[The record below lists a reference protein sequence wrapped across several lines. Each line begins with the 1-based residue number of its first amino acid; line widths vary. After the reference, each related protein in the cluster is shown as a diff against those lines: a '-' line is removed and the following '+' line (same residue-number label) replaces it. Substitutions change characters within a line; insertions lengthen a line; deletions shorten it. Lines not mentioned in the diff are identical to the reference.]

1 MATFDD
7 KSIFSRREVK
17 EEPKPEADETDEIE
31 DEEILEEEVQD
42 ESEPQEDSLD
52 DDTAL
57 DDAKVIGEELIESET
72 VRKQREKREKKEKRL
87 AEKQYALM
95 VKNHRKSL
103 KKNPENIKRY
113 DTDIDKGLPD
123 EIVEKR
129 VLDNLVNATKKGST
143 KSRKKIVI
151 SNIVTFFN
159 VLTLSIAIWLMTV
172 QAWTDLVF
180 LVIVTANTVIGI
192 YQELKAKKTID
203 KLSLLSAPSAVVIRN
218 GTKQEISVSDVVL
231 DDLLVLES
239 GNQICADSIVVS
251 GTVEV
256 NESLLTGESNAVIK
270 KAGDLLFSGSFVVSG
285 NCRARVDKVGK
296 DNYIEKLSAQAKLYR
311 KPNSDLLKSLKWI
324 IRGMTPMII
333 VTGITIFLLQYF
345 NPNIAY
351 VTAVRKTAGAI
362 IGMIPSGL
370 WLLTS
375 IALFVGVIKLSQK
388 NVLVQELYCIEM
400 LARINVLCLDK
411 TGTITDGTMSVK
423 NVIDYNSFFGLTTN
437 NIVSAMLNALN
448 ENNLTAVA
456 LQKEFGLNKRI
467 KFTETIPF
475 SSQRKFNA
483 VTFDKMGTFALGA
496 PEYVLKD
503 QFIQVKKEV
512 QKNAGL
518 GYRVLCLAH
527 FNGSIQDKKLP
538 NTAAEVV
545 SLILIEDNIRPDAI
559 KTINYFKESGVSV
572 RVISGDDPLTV
583 SKISE
588 RAGIE
593 NANEYIS
600 LEGLSDAEVER
611 AALKYTVFGR
621 VSPSQKKLLVTTLK
635 NDGKKVAMTG
645 DGVNDI
651 LALREADC
659 SIAIASGSE
668 AARNVSHLVLLDSNF
683 DSMPKVVSEGRRVIN
698 NVTNVASLFLTKTI
712 FSLLLA
718 IQAMINGGAY
728 PISTNQLIMIDLF
741 AIGIPSFFL
750 ALEANNKEVDGNF
763 LANILKGALPG
774 ALTIMIISLLIFGL
788 SGNLDLDTISIQTII
803 GIAATHTCLMVLF
816 KVCKPFNTLRRTLCT
831 CCYGAFLI
839 IAFLLPQFL
848 EFRPLVGFSQY
859 YNSNIKE
866 DVYTSFPG
874 ISRSDLNTY
883 VFKGKYLDGFIKNAN
898 EPNISIAC
906 VQKRDKFYYTLNGII
921 AYKED
926 AETKEVLYSEE
937 VVIPE
942 ISFMSNGNIVLG
954 GNRIFYKKEVESGGT
969 ETIDIKF
976 EEGMESKFTIDED
989 GYLLYKE
996 DINSKTAY
1004 NVMRTLTETDSYY
1017 NFSNK
1022 YGATRKQDVNV
1033 CIMPTIEI
1041 MNDQLTVISRN
1052 SNRNSSDLDA
1062 NKTYKTSLTS
1072 RDKIELKIDISTMEL
1087 KVNGK
1092 PLAPTLSDGTPSTNT
1107 FKVEMPTISFD
1118 KEGYININGIDTTI
1132 PVSNFD
1138 VQNIFTE
1145 YQDVSIYVV
1154 PYDASYYIVDNF
1166 TSSTPTNGFNTNVR
1180 LSNPSICPD
1189 ITTAEAGNCV
1199 IDGYYTTFKYNTSGF
1214 KTAPTLKVDGD
1225 YNLVI
1230 GGVVTDYRV
1239 SQDSISTTTGGI
1251 VKELTI
1257 HAKIFLLM
1265 LCLLSIPLMR
1275 LLQAIVPWIKRQVAL
1290 VQKILSKF

>member
-7 KSIFSRREVK
+7 KSIFTRRETK
-17 EEPKPEADETDEIE
+17 EKSIPETQDTTE
-31 DEEILEEEVQD
+31 LEEEVLDQEEIQD
-42 ESEPQEDSLD
+42 EKEEDVVLDEDEESLVE
-52 DDTAL
+52 
-57 DDAKVIGEELIESET
+57 AKVIGEELIESET
-72 VRKQREKREKKEKRL
+72 VRKAREKREKKEKKI
-87 AEKQYALM
+87 AERQYAKM
-95 VKNHRKSL
+95 VKQHRKSL

-113 DTDIDKGLPD
+113 DTDIEKGLPD
-123 EIVEKR
+123 DVVEKR

-143 KSRKKIVI
+143 KSRKKIVF
-151 SNIVTFFN
+151 SNIFTFFN
-159 VLTLSIAIWLMTV
+159 ILTLSIAIWLMTV

-218 GTKQEISVSDVVL
+218 GSKQEISVVDVVL
-231 DDLLVLES
+231 DDLIELES

-256 NESLLTGESNAVIK
+256 NESLLTGESNAIIK
-270 KAGDLLFSGSFVVSG
+270 KPGDLLFSGSFVVSG

-333 VTGITIFLLQYF
+333 VTGITLFLLQYF
-345 NPNIAY
+345 NPSITY

-411 TGTITDGTMSVK
+411 TGTITDGTMNVK

-467 KFTETIPF
+467 KFIETIPF

-503 QFIQVKKEV
+503 QYTQVQKEV
-512 QKNAGL
+512 QKNAAL

-621 VSPSQKKLLVTTLK
+621 VSPSQKKLLVTALK

-718 IQAMINGGAY
+718 IQAMINGGGY

-788 SGNLDLDTISIQTII
+788 SGSLDLDTISIQTII

-816 KVCKPFNTLRRTLCT
+816 KVCKPFNTLRRTLCI

-859 YNSNIKE
+859 YNSSIKE
-866 DVYTSFPG
+866 DVYTASPS

-883 VFKGKYLDGFIKNAN
+883 VFKGKYLDGFQKNTT

-906 VQKRDKFYYTLNGII
+906 VQKGNKFYYALNGII

-937 VVIPE
+937 VVIPR
-942 ISFMSNGNIVLG
+942 ISFLSSGNIVLG
-954 GNRIFYKKEVESGGT
+954 GSRIFYQKQSSDSAYI
-969 ETIDIKF
+969 ETIDIIYKPGI
-976 EEGMESKFTIDED
+976 EDKFTLDAE
-989 GYLLYKE
+989 GYLLY
-996 DINSKTAY
+996 DGY

-1022 YGATRKQDVNV
+1022 YGGNDKKDVKV
-1033 CIMPTIEI
+1033 CLMPTIEI
-1041 MNDQLTVISRN
+1041 TNDQLTVISRN
-1052 SNRNSSDLDA
+1052 SNRSTADVDTT
-1062 NKTYKTSLTS
+1062 KTYKTSLSS
-1072 RDKIELKIDISTMEL
+1072 RDKIELKIDPSTLEL
-1087 KVNGK
+1087 FVNGK
-1092 PLAPTLSDGTPSTNT
+1092 KLAPTLADGTQSPNT
-1107 FKVEMPTISFD
+1107 YKVEIPTISFD
-1118 KEGYININGIDTTI
+1118 QEGYVNINGIDTTI
-1132 PVSNFD
+1132 PVSNFNVTNIENEYRD
-1138 VQNIFTE
+1138 VEIN
-1145 YQDVSIYVV
+1145 VL
-1154 PYDASYYIVDNF
+1154 PYDASYYIVDHM
-1166 TSSTPTNGFNTNVR
+1166 TDSIPTQGYNTNIR
-1180 LSNPSICPD
+1180 LSNPSICPE

-1199 IDGYYTTFKYNTSGF
+1199 INGYYTEFKYNTSAF
-1214 KTAPTLKVDGD
+1214 KTAPTLKVDGN

-1239 SQDSISTTTGGI
+1239 SQDSVSTTTGGI

-1257 HAKIFLLM
+1257 SAKIFLLM

-1275 LLQAIVPWIKRQVAL
+1275 LLQAIVPWIKRQIAL

>member
-7 KSIFSRREVK
+7 KSIFSKREVK
-17 EEPKPEADETDEIE
+17 EEMKPEVDEKEESE
-31 DEEILEEEVQD
+31 DEEILEEDTLE
-42 ESEPQEDSLD
+42 EIEEHDSLED
-52 DDTAL
+52 EESL
-57 DDAKVIGEELIESET
+57 DEAKIIGEEMIESET
-72 VRKQREKREKKEKRL
+72 VRKQREKQEKKQKKI
-87 AEKQYALM
+87 AERQYAIM
-95 VKNHRKSL
+95 VKNHRKAL

-113 DTDIDKGLPD
+113 DTDINKGLPD

-129 VLDNLVNATKKGST
+129 VLDNLVNETKKGST
-143 KSRKKIVI
+143 KSRKRII
-151 SNIVTFFN
+151 FSNIFTFFN
-159 VLTLSIAIWLMTV
+159 ILTLSIAIWLMTV

-218 GTKQEISVSDVVL
+218 GSKQEISVGDVVL

-296 DNYIEKLSAQAKLYR
+296 DNYIEKLSAQAKFYR

-324 IRGMTPMII
+324 IRGMTPIII
-333 VTGITIFLLQYF
+333 VTGITLFLLQYF
-345 NPNIAY
+345 NPNITY

-448 ENNLTAVA
+448 ESNLTAVA
-456 LQKEFGLNKRI
+456 LQKEFGLNKRL

-496 PEYVLKD
+496 PEYVLKE
-503 QFIQVKKEV
+503 QFAQVKKEV

-593 NANEYIS
+593 NASEYIS
-600 LEGLSDAEVER
+600 LDGLSDAEVER

-635 NDGKKVAMTG
+635 NSGKKVAMTG

-788 SGNLDLDTISIQTII
+788 SGSLDLDTISIQTII

-859 YNSNIKE
+859 YNSSLKE
-866 DVYTSFPG
+866 DIYTSFPG
-874 ISRSDLNTY
+874 IQRSDVNTY

-906 VQKRDKFYYTLNGII
+906 VQKGEKFYYTLNGII

-926 AETKEVLYSEE
+926 SNTQEILYSEE

-942 ISFMSNGNIVLG
+942 VSFTSHGNIVLG
-954 GNRIFYKKEVESGGT
+954 GNRIFYLEEEDSSSTK
-969 ETIDIKF
+969 TIDIKY
-976 EEGMESKFTIDED
+976 EEGMESKFSIDED
-989 GYLLYKE
+989 GYLLYDDKF
-996 DINSKTAY
+996 
-1004 NVMRTLTETDSYY
+1004 VMRTLTETDSYY

-1022 YGATRKQDVNV
+1022 YGANRKQDVKV

-1052 SNRNSSDLDA
+1052 SSRNLSNTDE
-1062 NKTYKTSLTS
+1062 NKSYKTSLTS
-1072 RDKIELKIDISTMEL
+1072 KDKIGLKINVSSMEL
-1087 KVNGK
+1087 LVNGK

-1107 FKVEMPTISFD
+1107 YKVEMPTISFD
-1118 KEGYININGIDTTI
+1118 KEGYVNINGIDTTV
-1132 PVSNFD
+1132 PVSNFGIE
-1138 VQNIFTE
+1138 NISNE
-1145 YQDVSIYVV
+1145 YQNVSVQVV
-1154 PYDASYYIVDNF
+1154 PYDASYYVVDSLSPSIP
-1166 TSSTPTNGFNTNVR
+1166 TSGYNTNVR

-1199 IDGYYTTFKYNTSGF
+1199 IDGYYTTYKYNTSGF

-1239 SQDSISTTTGGI
+1239 PQDSISTTTGGI

-1275 LLQAIVPWIKRQVAL
+1275 LLQAIVPWIKRQIAL

>member
-7 KSIFSRREVK
+7 KSIFSRREAK
-17 EEPKPEADETDEIE
+17 EK
-31 DEEILEEEVQD
+31 EEVQP
-42 ESEPQEDSLD
+42 EETEVTVEPTEIQEEDIMEDQSLDKEDSNVLVD
-52 DDTAL
+52 DSLSED
-57 DDAKVIGEELIESET
+57 KVIGEELIESDA
-72 VRKQREKREKKEKRL
+72 VRKQREKKEKKEKKL
-87 AEKQYALM
+87 ADKQYALM
-95 VKNHRKSL
+95 VKNHRKAM

-113 DTDIDKGLPD
+113 DTDAEKGLSD

-129 VLDNLVNATKKGST
+129 VLDNLVNVTKKGST
-143 KSRKKIVI
+143 KSKKRIVF
-151 SNIVTFFN
+151 SNIFTFFN
-159 VLTLSIAIWLMTV
+159 MLTLFIAIWLMTV

-180 LVIVTANTVIGI
+180 LLIVSANTIIGI
-192 YQELKAKKTID
+192 YQEIRAKKTID
-203 KLSLLSAPSAVVIRN
+203 KLSLLSAPSAVVIR
-218 GTKQEISVSDVVL
+218 GGIKQEIGVGDVVL

-239 GNQICADSIVVS
+239 GNQICADSVVVS
-251 GTVEV
+251 GSVEV
-256 NESLLTGESNAVIK
+256 NEALLTGESNAVIK
-270 KAGDLLFSGSFVVSG
+270 KPGDLLFSGSFVVSG

-324 IRGMTPMII
+324 IRGMTPMIL
-333 VTGITIFLLQYF
+333 VTGVTLFLLQYF
-345 NPNIAY
+345 NPNIPY

-375 IALFVGVIKLSQK
+375 IALFVGVIKLSQR

-411 TGTITDGTMSVK
+411 TGTITDGTMNVK
-423 NVIDYNSFFGLTTN
+423 NVIDYNSFFGLTTS

-456 LQKEFGLNKRI
+456 LQKEFGLNKRL
-467 KFTETIPF
+467 KYTETIPF

-496 PEYVLKD
+496 PEIVLKD
-503 QFIQVKKEV
+503 RFDQVKKEV

-518 GYRVLCLAH
+518 GYRVLSLVH
-527 FNGSIQDKKLP
+527 FNGSIENQKLP
-538 NTAAEVV
+538 NTGAEIV

-593 NANEYIS
+593 NASEYIS
-600 LEGLSDAEVER
+600 LDGLSDAEVER

-635 NDGKKVAMTG
+635 NNGKKVAMTG

-718 IQAMINGGAY
+718 VQAMINGGAY

-750 ALEANNKEVDGNF
+750 ALESNNKEVDGNF
-763 LANILKGALPG
+763 LGNILKGALPG
-774 ALTIMIISLLIFGL
+774 ALTIMIISLLIFNL
-788 SGNLDLDTISIQTII
+788 SGSLDLDTISIQTII
-803 GIAATHTCLMVLF
+803 VISATHTCLMVLF
-816 KVCKPFNTLRRTLCT
+816 KVCKPLNTLRRTLCV

-839 IAFLLPQFL
+839 ITFLLPQFL
-848 EFRPLVGFSQY
+848 EFRPVVSFSQY
-859 YNSNIKE
+859 YSSTIKE
-866 DVYTSFPG
+866 EVM
-874 ISRSDLNTY
+874 TY
-883 VFKGKYLDGFIKNAN
+883 VPEIRISSDYDYVVNGKVLWDIKKNPG
-898 EPNISIAC
+898 ETSISIAC
-906 VQKRDKFYYTLNGII
+906 VYSEEDEKFYYTFNGTMV
-921 AYKED
+921 K
-926 AETKEVLYSEE
+926 EE
-937 VVIPE
+937 VVAPGL
-942 ISFMSNGNIVLG
+942 SFSPSGNAVLG
-954 GNRIFYKKEVESGGT
+954 GCQVFYYRKSASSDMAEKT
-969 ETIDIKF
+969 YITY
-976 EEGMESKFTIDED
+976 EEGFADRFSLDEHARLVYNID
-989 GYLLYKE
+989 GTSYPVY
-996 DINSKTAY
+996 
-1004 NVMRTLTETDSYY
+1004 RTLTETDAYY
-1017 NFSNK
+1017 GFYNK
-1022 YGATRKQDVNV
+1022 YGANRTQEVQV
-1033 CIMPTIEI
+1033 SIMPTIELK
-1041 MNDQLTVISRN
+1041 NDQLTVIPRN
-1052 SNRNSSDLDA
+1052 SNISTSEESFT
-1062 NKTYKTSLTS
+1062 KTYRTSLTS
-1072 RDKIELKIDISTMEL
+1072 RDEIDLKIDTKTLEL
-1087 KVNGK
+1087 LVNGK
-1092 PLAPTLSDGTPSTNT
+1092 KLAPTLEDGTPSTNT
-1107 FKVEMPTISFD
+1107 YKVEMPTISFD
-1118 KEGYININGIDTTI
+1118 QDGFVIVNGIDTTI
-1132 PVSNFD
+1132 NMSEFGYNSIQTEYKNVD
-1138 VQNIFTE
+1138 VQVI
-1145 YQDVSIYVV
+1145 
-1154 PYDASYYIVDNF
+1154 PYEASYYLLKTNASPI
-1166 TSSTPTNGFNTNVR
+1166 PTNGKNTNVR
-1180 LSNPSICPD
+1180 LSNPSICPNV
-1189 ITTAEAGNCV
+1189 TTTKSGYYV
-1199 IDGYYTTFKYNTSGF
+1199 LDGYYTDFKQVSNT
-1214 KTAPTLKVDGD
+1214 PTPKVDSE
-1225 YNLVI
+1225 YNLVL
-1230 GGVVTDYRV
+1230 GGVVTDYR
-1239 SQDSISTTTGGI
+1239 ISPNTITTTTGGL

-1275 LLQAIVPWIKRQVAL
+1275 LLQAIVPWFKRQIAFI
-1290 VQKILSKF
+1290 QKLLSKF

>member
-1 MATFDD
+1 
-7 KSIFSRREVK
+7 
-17 EEPKPEADETDEIE
+17 
-31 DEEILEEEVQD
+31 
-42 ESEPQEDSLD
+42 
-52 DDTAL
+52 
-57 DDAKVIGEELIESET
+57 
-72 VRKQREKREKKEKRL
+72 
-87 AEKQYALM
+87 
-95 VKNHRKSL
+95 
-103 KKNPENIKRY
+103 
-113 DTDIDKGLPD
+113 
-123 EIVEKR
+123 
-129 VLDNLVNATKKGST
+129 
-143 KSRKKIVI
+143 
-151 SNIVTFFN
+151 
-159 VLTLSIAIWLMTV
+159 
-172 QAWTDLVF
+172 
-180 LVIVTANTVIGI
+180 
-192 YQELKAKKTID
+192 
-203 KLSLLSAPSAVVIRN
+203 
-218 GTKQEISVSDVVL
+218 
-231 DDLLVLES
+231 
-239 GNQICADSIVVS
+239 
-251 GTVEV
+251 
-256 NESLLTGESNAVIK
+256 

-296 DNYIEKLSAQAKLYR
+296 DNYIEKLSDQAKLYR

-324 IRGMTPMII
+324 IWGMAPLIV
-333 VTGITIFLLQYF
+333 VTGITLFLLQHF
-345 NPNIAY
+345 NPSISY
-351 VTAVRKTAGAI
+351 VTAVRKTAGAM

-375 IALFVGVIKLSQK
+375 VALFVGVIKLSQR

-411 TGTITDGTMSVK
+411 TGTITDGTMNVK
-423 NVIDYNSFFGLTTN
+423 NVIDYNSFFGLTTH

-448 ENNLTAVA
+448 ESNLTAVA

-467 KFTETIPF
+467 KYTETIPF
-475 SSQRKFNA
+475 SSQRKYNA

-496 PEYVLKD
+496 PEFVLKD
-503 QFIQVKKEV
+503 QFVQVKKEV
-512 QKNAGL
+512 EKNASM

-527 FNGSIQDKKLP
+527 FNGSIQDKTLP
-538 NTAAEVV
+538 NTTPEVV

-621 VSPSQKKLLVTTLK
+621 VSPSQKKLLVLTLK
-635 NDGKKVAMTG
+635 KEGKKVAMTG

-774 ALTIMIISLLIFGL
+774 ALTIMIISVLIFGL
-788 SGNLDLDTISIQTII
+788 SGSLDLDSISIQTII

-816 KVCKPFNTLRRTLCT
+816 KVSKPFNTLRRTLCT

-848 EFRPLVGFSQY
+848 EFRPLVGFSEY
-859 YNSNIKE
+859 YNSSIKE

-874 ISRSDLNTY
+874 ISRSDNNTY
-883 VFKGKYLDGFIKNAN
+883 VFKGKYLDGFVKNAN
-898 EPNISIAC
+898 ESNISIASL
-906 VQKRDKFYYTLNGII
+906 KRNGKYYYTLNGII

-926 AETKEVLYSEE
+926 AETKKVLYSEE
-937 VVIPE
+937 VVIPK
-942 ISFMSNGNIVLG
+942 ISYLSNGHIVLG
-954 GNRIFYKKEVESGGT
+954 GNRIFYQKQSSSSGFEETYDIMYEIEKSGT
-969 ETIDIKF
+969 EDKKR
-976 EEGMESKFTIDED
+976 MEDRFTIDED
-989 GYLLYKE
+989 GYLLFDGY
-996 DINSKTAY
+996 Y
-1004 NVMRTLTETDSYY
+1004 VMRTLTETDSYY

-1022 YGATRKQDVNV
+1022 YGGNRKRDVRV

-1041 MNDQLTVISRN
+1041 TNDQLTVIP
-1052 SNRNSSDLDA
+1052 RNSSKNTTDLDT
-1062 NKTYKTSLTS
+1062 NKTYKTALTS
-1072 RDKIELKIDISTMEL
+1072 KDKINLKINKDTFEL
-1087 KVNGK
+1087 YVNGK
-1092 PLAPTLSDGTPSTNT
+1092 TLAPTLADGTQSSNT

-1118 KEGYININGIDTTI
+1118 KDGYVNINGIDTEVST
-1132 PVSNFD
+1132 SNFE
-1138 VQNIFTE
+1138 VRRNGESKKVENIFDD
-1145 YQDVSIYVV
+1145 YKDLSLYVI
-1154 PYDASYYIVDNF
+1154 PYDASYYVTDDANID
-1166 TSSTPTNGFNTNVR
+1166 TPTNGKGYNTSVR
-1180 LSNPSICPD
+1180 LSNPSICPE

-1199 IDGYYTTFKYNTSGF
+1199 INGYYTKFKYNTSAF

-1239 SQDSISTTTGGI
+1239 SADSISTTTGGI

-1257 HAKIFLLM
+1257 YAKIFLFM

-1275 LLQAIVPWIKRQVAL
+1275 LLQAIVPWIKRQIAF
-1290 VQKILSKF
+1290 VQKLLSKF

>member
-7 KSIFSRREVK
+7 KSIFSRREIK
-17 EEPKPEADETDEIE
+17 EEAKSSASEEKEE
-31 DEEILEEEVQD
+31 LLEENQEEILEEEA
-42 ESEPQEDSLD
+42 SEEIQTDVSSDDSSI
-52 DDTAL
+52 
-57 DDAKVIGEELIESET
+57 DAKVIGEELIESET
-72 VRKQREKREKKEKRL
+72 VRKQREKKEKKEKKL
-87 AEKQYALM
+87 ADKAYAKM
-95 VKNHRKSL
+95 VKNHRKTL

-113 DTDIDKGLPD
+113 DTDMEKGLPD

-129 VLDNLVNATKKGST
+129 VLDNLVNVTKKGST
-143 KSRKKIVI
+143 KSRKKIVF
-151 SNIVTFFN
+151 SNIFTFFN
-159 VLTLSIAIWLMTV
+159 ILTLTIAIWLMTV

-180 LVIVTANTVIGI
+180 LFIVTANTVIGI

-218 GTKQEISVSDVVL
+218 GCKKEISVSEVVL

-239 GNQICADSIVVS
+239 GNQICADSIVVRGS
-251 GTVEV
+251 VEV
-256 NESLLTGESNAVIK
+256 NESLLTGESNAIIK

-285 NCRARVDKVGK
+285 NCCARVDKVGK

-324 IRGMTPMII
+324 IRGMTPIII
-333 VTGITIFLLQYF
+333 VTGITLFLLQYF
-345 NPNIAY
+345 NPDISY

-375 IALFVGVIKLSQK
+375 IALFVGVIKLSQR

-448 ENNLTAVA
+448 ESNLTAVA

-467 KFTETIPF
+467 KYTETIPF

-496 PEYVLKD
+496 PEFVLRD
-503 QFIQVKKEV
+503 QYGQVKKEV
-512 QKNAGL
+512 QKYAGM
-518 GYRVLCLAH
+518 GYRVLSLAH
-527 FNGSIQDKKLP
+527 FNGTIEDQKLP
-538 NTAAEVV
+538 NSTAEIV

-559 KTINYFKESGVSV
+559 ETINYFKESGVSV

-593 NANEYIS
+593 NATEYIS
-600 LEGLSDAEVER
+600 LDGLSDAEVER

-763 LANILKGALPG
+763 LGNILKGALPG

-788 SGNLDLDTISIQTII
+788 SGSLDLDTISIQTII

-816 KVCKPFNTLRRTLCT
+816 KVSKPFNTLRRTLCV

-839 IAFLLPQFL
+839 ITFLLPQFL
-848 EFRPLVGFSQY
+848 EFRPLVSFSQY
-859 YNSNIKE
+859 YNSNLKE
-866 DVYTSFPG
+866 EVLTLVPEIRQSENY
-874 ISRSDLNTY
+874 NY
-883 VFKGKYLDGFIKNAN
+883 VFNGRVLWDYTKNPS
-898 EPNISIAC
+898 ESNITITS
-906 VQKRDKFYYTLNGII
+906 VENRETGKFYYSFNGTTV
-921 AYKED
+921 E
-926 AETKEVLYSEE
+926 EE
-937 VVIPE
+937 VVIPQL
-942 ISFMSNGNIVLG
+942 SFSSSGNVVIGGCQVFYYSQSDSDRQEKIYITYEPDFENMFTLNENGCLEYHKG
-954 GNRIFYKKEVESGGT
+954 
-969 ETIDIKF
+969 DI
-976 EEGMESKFTIDED
+976 T
-989 GYLLYKE
+989 YP
-996 DINSKTAY
+996 
-1004 NVMRTLTETDSYY
+1004 VMRTLTETNEYY
-1017 NFSNK
+1017 NFYNK
-1022 YGATRKQDVNV
+1022 YGANRTQDVQV
-1033 CIMPTIEI
+1033 CIMPTVELK
-1041 MNDQLTVISRN
+1041 NDQLTIIPRN
-1052 SNRNSSDLDA
+1052 MSVNTSEESM
-1062 NKTYKTSLTS
+1062 NKTYKTTLNS
-1072 RDKIELKIDISTMEL
+1072 RDEIELKIDTTTREL
-1087 KVNGK
+1087 LVNGK
-1092 PLAPTLSDGTPSTNT
+1092 KLAPTLEDGTQSTNT
-1107 FKVEMPTISFD
+1107 YKVEMPTLSFD
-1118 KEGYININGIDTTI
+1118 NEGNVIVNGIYTEVTLEDLGVDGDISEVYNQLDLSVI
-1132 PVSNFD
+1132 P
-1138 VQNIFTE
+1138 
-1145 YQDVSIYVV
+1145 YV
-1154 PYDASYYIVDNF
+1154 ASYYVRNNNTVSVSSNGIN
-1166 TSSTPTNGFNTNVR
+1166 TSVR
-1180 LSNPSICPD
+1180 LSHPSICPD
-1189 ITTAEAGNCV
+1189 VTTSESGYCV
-1199 IDGYYTTFKYNTSGF
+1199 ISGYYTNFKYGNSQ
-1214 KTAPTLKVDGD
+1214 KRKVDSN
-1225 YNLVI
+1225 YNLI
-1230 GGVVTDYRV
+1230 IDGVVTDYRISPNYV
-1239 SQDSISTTTGGI
+1239 STTTGGM
-1251 VKELTI
+1251 VTELTI
-1257 HAKIFLLM
+1257 SAKIFLFM

-1275 LLQAIVPWIKRQVAL
+1275 LLQAIVPWIKQQVAL
-1290 VQKILSKF
+1290 VQRILSKF

>member
-7 KSIFSRREVK
+7 KSIFSRKEVK
-17 EEPKPEADETDEIE
+17 EDPKPEVEKT
-31 DEEILEEEVQD
+31 EEIAEELLNEEVQA
-42 ESEPQEDSLD
+42 EEENKTENHAKSSHE
-52 DDTAL
+52 T
-57 DDAKVIGEELIESET
+57 KVIGEELIESET
-72 VRKQREKREKKEKRL
+72 ARKIREKREKKEKKR
-87 AEKQYALM
+87 AEKEYAIM
-95 VKNHRKSL
+95 VKKHRKAL
-103 KKNPENIKRY
+103 QKNPENIKRY
-113 DTDIDKGLPD
+113 DTDEETGLPD

-129 VLDNLVNATKKGST
+129 ILDNLVNVTKKGST
-143 KSRKKIVI
+143 KSKQKIVF
-151 SNIVTFFN
+151 SNIFTFFN

-180 LVIVTANTVIGI
+180 LAIVIANTVIGI
-192 YQELKAKKTID
+192 YQEIRAKNTID

-218 GTKQEISVSDVVL
+218 GIKQEISVGDVVL

-251 GTVEV
+251 GSVEV
-256 NESLLTGESNAVIK
+256 NESLLTGESNAIIK

-285 NCRARVDKVGK
+285 KCRARVDKVGK

-324 IRGMTPMII
+324 IRGMTPIII
-333 VTGITIFLLQYF
+333 VTGITLFVLQNF
-345 NPNIAY
+345 NPSINY

-375 IALFVGVIKLSQK
+375 IALFVGVIKLSQN

-448 ENNLTAVA
+448 ESNLTAVA
-456 LQKEFGLNKRI
+456 LQKEFGLNRRI

-483 VTFDKMGTFALGA
+483 VTFEKMGTFALGA
-496 PEYVLKD
+496 PEYVLKN
-503 QFIQVKKEV
+503 QFDQVKKEV
-512 QKNAGL
+512 QKNASL

-527 FNGSIQDKKLP
+527 FNGSIEDNKLP

-593 NANEYIS
+593 NANDYIS

-611 AALKYTVFGR
+611 AASKYTVFGR

-635 NDGKKVAMTG
+635 NEGKKVAMTG

-774 ALTIMIISLLIFGL
+774 AMTIMIIALLIFGL
-788 SGNLDLDTISIQTII
+788 SGSLDLDTISIQTII

-816 KVCKPFNTLRRTLCT
+816 KVSKPFNTLRRTLCT

-839 IAFLLPQFL
+839 ITFLLPQFL
-848 EFRPLVGFSQY
+848 E
-859 YNSNIKE
+859 
-866 DVYTSFPG
+866 
-874 ISRSDLNTY
+874 
-883 VFKGKYLDGFIKNAN
+883 
-898 EPNISIAC
+898 
-906 VQKRDKFYYTLNGII
+906 
-921 AYKED
+921 
-926 AETKEVLYSEE
+926 
-937 VVIPE
+937 
-942 ISFMSNGNIVLG
+942 
-954 GNRIFYKKEVESGGT
+954 
-969 ETIDIKF
+969 
-976 EEGMESKFTIDED
+976 
-989 GYLLYKE
+989 
-996 DINSKTAY
+996 
-1004 NVMRTLTETDSYY
+1004 
-1017 NFSNK
+1017 
-1022 YGATRKQDVNV
+1022 
-1033 CIMPTIEI
+1033 
-1041 MNDQLTVISRN
+1041 
-1052 SNRNSSDLDA
+1052 
-1062 NKTYKTSLTS
+1062 
-1072 RDKIELKIDISTMEL
+1072 
-1087 KVNGK
+1087 
-1092 PLAPTLSDGTPSTNT
+1092 
-1107 FKVEMPTISFD
+1107 
-1118 KEGYININGIDTTI
+1118 
-1132 PVSNFD
+1132 
-1138 VQNIFTE
+1138 
-1145 YQDVSIYVV
+1145 
-1154 PYDASYYIVDNF
+1154 
-1166 TSSTPTNGFNTNVR
+1166 
-1180 LSNPSICPD
+1180 
-1189 ITTAEAGNCV
+1189 
-1199 IDGYYTTFKYNTSGF
+1199 
-1214 KTAPTLKVDGD
+1214 
-1225 YNLVI
+1225 
-1230 GGVVTDYRV
+1230 
-1239 SQDSISTTTGGI
+1239 
-1251 VKELTI
+1251 
-1257 HAKIFLLM
+1257 
-1265 LCLLSIPLMR
+1265 
-1275 LLQAIVPWIKRQVAL
+1275 
-1290 VQKILSKF
+1290 

>member
-7 KSIFSRREVK
+7 KSIFSRRELEK
-17 EEPKPEADETDEIE
+17 EEKVLEEETQLEETNEEEESLEEVETISEELTDEI
-31 DEEILEEEVQD
+31 
-42 ESEPQEDSLD
+42 
-52 DDTAL
+52 
-57 DDAKVIGEELIESET
+57 KVIGEEFIESET
-72 VRKQREKREKKEKRL
+72 ARKIREKKERK
-87 AEKQYALM
+87 EKKNQEKEYNKM
-95 VKNHRKSL
+95 VKKHRKSM

-113 DTDIDKGLPD
+113 DTDIEKGLPD

-129 VLDNLVNATKKGST
+129 ILDNLINVTKKGST
-143 KSRKKIVI
+143 KSRKRIVF
-151 SNIVTFFN
+151 SNIFTFFN
-159 VLTLSIAIWLMTV
+159 ILTLSIAIWLMSI

-218 GTKQEISVSDVVL
+218 GVKQEISVGDVVL
-231 DDLLVLES
+231 DDLLVFS
-239 GNQICADSIVVS
+239 AGNQICADSIVVS
-251 GTVEV
+251 GSLEV

-270 KAGDLLFSGSFVVSG
+270 KPGDLLFSGSFVVSG

-324 IRGMTPMII
+324 IWGMTPVII
-333 VTGITIFLLQYF
+333 VTGLTLFLLQFF
-345 NPNIAY
+345 NPDINY
-351 VTAVRKTAGAI
+351 VTAVRKTAGAM

-375 IALFVGVIKLSQK
+375 VALFVGVIKLSQN

-423 NVIDYNSFFGLTTN
+423 KVIDYNTFFGLTTN

-448 ENNLTAVA
+448 ESNLTAVA

-467 KFTETIPF
+467 KHVETIPF

-503 QFIQVKKEV
+503 QFLQVKKEV
-512 QKNAGL
+512 QKNASL

-527 FNGSIQDKKLP
+527 YNGTIENQKLP
-538 NTAAEVV
+538 NSQAEVV

-635 NDGKKVAMTG
+635 NEGKKVAMTG

-718 IQAMINGGAY
+718 IQAMMSGGAY
-728 PISTNQLIMIDLF
+728 PISTNQLLMIDLF
-741 AIGIPSFFL
+741 AIGLPSFVL
-750 ALEANNKEVDGNF
+750 ALEPNNKEVDGNF

-788 SGNLDLDTISIQTII
+788 SDSLDLDTISIQTII

-816 KVCKPFNTLRRTLCT
+816 KVCKPFNTLRKTLCT
-831 CCYGAFLI
+831 ICYGAFLLI
-839 IAFLLPQFL
+839 TILLPQFL
-848 EFRPLVGFSQY
+848 EFRPIVGFSEY
-859 YNSNIKE
+859 YSSTLKE
-866 DVYTSFPG
+866 EVYTDFPG
-874 ISRSDLNTY
+874 IKRSDVNTY
-883 VFKGKYLDGFIKNAN
+883 VVDGKYLAGFQKNAN
-898 EPNISIAC
+898 ENSISIAC
-906 VQKRDKFYYTLNGII
+906 VQKNGKYYYTFNGTI

-926 AETKEVLYSEE
+926 DNTNQVLYSEE
-937 VVIPE
+937 VVIPS
-942 ISFMSNGNIVLG
+942 ISYLYNGNIVLG
-954 GNRIFYKKEVESGGT
+954 GERVFYEQKTGDFGT
-969 ETIDIKF
+969 ELVDIKYY
-976 EEGMESKFTIDED
+976 EGIEKEFSLDED
-989 GYLLYKE
+989 GYLK
-996 DINSKTAY
+996 Y
-1004 NVMRTLTETDSYY
+1004 NDFYVMKTLTKTNSYY
-1017 NFSNK
+1017 GFYNK
-1022 YGATRKQDVNV
+1022 YGGTLTQNV
-1033 CIMPTIEI
+1033 KICIMPTIEI
-1041 MNDQLTVISRN
+1041 VNDQLTVIA
-1052 SNRNSSDLDA
+1052 RNSSINSEQSL
-1062 NKTYKTSLTS
+1062 NKTYKTNLSN
-1072 RDKIELKIDISTMEL
+1072 RDNISLKIDVTTKEL
-1087 KVNGK
+1087 LVNDSK
-1092 PLAPTLSDGTPSTNT
+1092 LAPTSPDGTLSSDTY
-1107 FKVEMPTISFD
+1107 KVEMPTISFD
-1118 KEGYININGIDTTI
+1118 KSGYVTINGIDTQI
-1132 PVSNFD
+1132 S
-1138 VQNIFTE
+1138 TE
-1145 YQDVSIYVV
+1145 KFGSTDIMTDYTNLAIKVV
-1154 PYDASYYIVDNF
+1154 PYDASYYVTSDF
-1166 TSSTPTNGFNTNVR
+1166 TTSIPTNGYNTSVR
-1180 LSNPSICPD
+1180 LSNPSICPVVE
-1189 ITTAEAGNCV
+1189 IAETGNCV
-1199 IDGYYTTFKYNTSGF
+1199 IDGYYTNFKYNTSAF
-1214 KTAPTLKVDGD
+1214 KTAPNLKVDND
-1225 YNLVI
+1225 NNLVV

-1239 SQDSISTTTGGI
+1239 SVDSISTTKGGI

-1275 LLQAIVPWIKRQVAL
+1275 LLQAIVPWIKRQVEF
-1290 VQKILSKF
+1290 VQKVLSKF

>member
-7 KSIFSRREVK
+7 KSIFSKK
-17 EEPKPEADETDEIE
+17 EIVEEKKDPKLEKS
-31 DEEILEEEVQD
+31 EEETEVVEEEAVEKKTDQ
-42 ESEPQEDSLD
+42 PQNSLD
-52 DDTAL
+52 GNPGDGNL
-57 DDAKVIGEELIESET
+57 KVIGEELIESET
-72 VRKQREKREKKEKRL
+72 ARKLREKKEKKAHRQ
-87 AEKQYALM
+87 EERKYNQM
-95 VKNHRKSL
+95 VKKHRKSM

-113 DTDIDKGLPD
+113 DTDTEKGLPD
-123 EIVEKR
+123 EVVEKR
-129 VLDNLVNATKKGST
+129 VLDNLINETRKGST
-143 KSRKKIVI
+143 KSRKMIVF
-151 SNIVTFFN
+151 SNIFTFFN
-159 VLTLSIAIWLMTV
+159 ILTLSIAIWLMTV

-180 LVIVTANTVIGI
+180 IVIVTANTVIGI

-203 KLSLLSAPSAVVIRN
+203 RLSLLSAPSAVVIRA
-218 GTKQEISVSDVVL
+218 GAKKEISVVDVVL

-239 GNQICADSIVVS
+239 GNQICADSVVVS
-251 GTVEV
+251 GSVEV
-256 NESLLTGESNAVIK
+256 NESLLTGESNAIIK

-285 NCRARVDKVGK
+285 SCRARVDKVGK
-296 DNYIEKLSAQAKLYR
+296 DNYIEKLSAQARKYQ

-324 IRGMTPMII
+324 IWGMTPII
-333 VTGITIFLLQYF
+333 LITGITIFLLQFF
-345 NPNIAY
+345 NPDIEY

-375 IALFVGVIKLSQK
+375 VALFVGVIKLSQN

-423 NVIDYNSFFGLTTN
+423 NVIDYNSFYGLTSS
-437 NIVSAMLNALN
+437 NIISAMLNALN
-448 ENNLTAVA
+448 EGNLTAVA
-456 LQKEFGLNKRI
+456 LQKHFGLNKRI
-467 KFTETIPF
+467 KFSETIPF

-496 PEYVLKD
+496 PEIVLKGEYEK
-503 QFIQVKKEV
+503 IAKEV
-512 QKNAGL
+512 KRYAGM
-518 GYRVLCLAH
+518 GYRVLSLAH
-527 FNGSIQDKKLP
+527 FNGTIQDNKLP
-538 NTAAEVV
+538 ESTAEIV

-593 NANEYIS
+593 NADQYIS
-600 LEGLSDAEVER
+600 LDGLSDAEVER

-635 NDGKKVAMTG
+635 NSGKKVAMTG

-763 LANILKGALPG
+763 LGNILKGALPG
-774 ALTIMIISLLIFGL
+774 ALTIMIISILIFSL
-788 SGNLDLDTISIQTII
+788 SGSLDLDTISIQTII

-816 KVCKPFNTLRRTLCT
+816 KVSKPFNLLRRTLCT

-839 IAFLLPQFL
+839 ITVLLPQFL
-848 EFRPLVGFSQY
+848 EFRPIVTFSQY
-859 YNSNIKE
+859 YSSSIRE
-866 DVYTSFPG
+866 DV
-874 ISRSDLNTY
+874 LTY
-883 VFKGKYLDGFIKNAN
+883 VPEIRISSDYDYVINGKVLWNVKKNPG
-898 EPNISIAC
+898 ETNISVAC
-906 VQKRDKFYYTLNGII
+906 VEQDDLFYYTLNGTMI
-921 AYKED
+921 K
-926 AETKEVLYSEE
+926 EE

-942 ISFMSNGNIVLG
+942 LSFLSNGNLVLG
-954 GNRIFYKKEVESGGT
+954 GTPVFYYKTAESS
-969 ETIDIKF
+969 DIQEKVYITYSENF
-976 EEGMESKFTIDED
+976 ESKFKIDED
-989 GYLLYKE
+989 GYLEYDSYPVLK
-996 DINSKTAY
+996 
-1004 NVMRTLTETDSYY
+1004 TLTETDEYY
-1017 NFSNK
+1017 NFYNK
-1022 YGATRKQDVNV
+1022 YGANRSKEVQI
-1033 CIMPTIEI
+1033 CIMPTVELR
-1041 MNDQLTVISRN
+1041 NDQLTVVP
-1052 SNRNSSDLDA
+1052 RNSSISVSEDSV
-1062 NKTYKTSLTS
+1062 NRTYKTNLTS
-1072 RDKIELKIDISTMEL
+1072 RDTITLKIDTNTMEL
-1087 KVNGK
+1087 LVNGK
-1092 PLAPTLSDGTPSTNT
+1092 KLAPTLDDGTQSNNT
-1107 FKVEMPTISFD
+1107 YKIDMPTLSFD
-1118 KEGYININGIDTTI
+1118 KNGNVYVNGIDTKI
-1132 PVSNFD
+1132 SASRFGIED
-1138 VQNIFTE
+1138 VTSATE
-1145 YQDVSIYVV
+1145 SSIRVY
-1154 PYDASYYIVDNF
+1154 PYDASYYVVRADVESS
-1166 TSSTPTNGFNTNVR
+1166 SSTRINTNVR
-1180 LSNPSICPD
+1180 LSNPLICPD
-1189 ITTAEAGNCV
+1189 VTTTQSGYYV
-1199 IDGYYTTFKYNTSGF
+1199 IDGYYTNFKQVSVT
-1214 KTAPTLKVDGD
+1214 PDPRVDAN
-1225 YNLVI
+1225 YNLVL
-1230 GGVVTDYRV
+1230 GGVVTDYRI
-1239 SQDSISTTTGGI
+1239 SPNTISTTTGGI
-1251 VKELTI
+1251 VKELSI
-1257 HAKIFLLM
+1257 QAKIFLLM
-1265 LCLLSIPLMR
+1265 LCLLAIPLMR

>member
-7 KSIFSRREVK
+7 KSIFSKREVK
-17 EEPKPEADETDEIE
+17 EEPKPKKEKTEELE
-31 DEEILEEEVQD
+31 DEEILNDEVQSENEEHVD
-42 ESEPQEDSLD
+42 TLDSVESGESVKE
-52 DDTAL
+52 
-57 DDAKVIGEELIESET
+57 AKVIGEELIESES
-72 VRKQREKREKKEKRL
+72 VRKAREKREKKEKRI
-87 AEKQYALM
+87 AEKQHAKM
-95 VKNHRKSL
+95 VKKHRKAL

-113 DTDIDKGLPD
+113 DTDITQGLPD
-123 EIVEKR
+123 EVVEKR

-143 KSRKKIVI
+143 KSRKKIVF
-151 SNIVTFFN
+151 SNIFTFFN
-159 VLTLSIAIWLMTV
+159 ILTLSIAIWLMTV

-192 YQELKAKKTID
+192 YQELKAKNTID

-218 GTKQEISVSDVVL
+218 GSKQEINVSDVVL

-251 GTVEV
+251 GSVEV

-296 DNYIEKLSAQAKLYR
+296 DNYIEKLSDQAKLYR

-333 VTGITIFLLQYF
+333 VTGITLFLLQYF

-448 ENNLTAVA
+448 ESNLTAVA

-467 KFTETIPF
+467 KYTETIPF

-496 PEYVLKD
+496 PEYVLKS
-503 QFIQVKKEV
+503 QFVQVQKEV

-527 FNGSIQDKKLP
+527 FNGSIQDNKLP
-538 NTAAEVV
+538 NTTAEVV

-635 NDGKKVAMTG
+635 NEGKKVAMTG

-859 YNSNIKE
+859 YNSSIKE

-874 ISRSDLNTY
+874 ISRSSVNTY
-883 VFKGKYLDGFIKNAN
+883 VFNGKYLNGFIKNAN

-906 VQKRDKFYYTLNGII
+906 VQKGGKFYYTLNGII

-926 AETKEVLYSEE
+926 DETKEVLYSEE

-942 ISFMSNGNIVLG
+942 ISFLANGNIVLG
-954 GNRIFYKKEVESGGT
+954 GKRIFYQQQNPNLN
-969 ETIDIKF
+969 TIENVDIIY
-976 EEGMESKFTIDED
+976 EQGIESKFDLDEN
-989 GYLLYKE
+989 GYLLFNGNY
-996 DINSKTAY
+996 
-1004 NVMRTLTETDSYY
+1004 VMRTLTETDSYY

-1022 YGATRKQDVNV
+1022 YGANRKLDVKV
-1033 CIMPTIEI
+1033 CLMPTIEI
-1041 MNDQLTVISRN
+1041 VNDQLTVIARNSSRN
-1052 SNRNSSDLDA
+1052 STDADTNR
-1062 NKTYKTSLTS
+1062 TYRTSLTS
-1072 RDKIELKIDISTMEL
+1072 RDKIELKIDKITKEL
-1087 KVNGK
+1087 LVNGK
-1092 PLAPTLSDGTPSTNT
+1092 KLAPILTDGTQSTNT
-1107 FKVEMPTISFD
+1107 YKVEMPTISFD
-1118 KEGYININGIDTTI
+1118 KEGYVTINGIDTTI
-1132 PVSNFD
+1132 PVSNFN
-1138 VQNIFTE
+1138 VQDIFE
-1145 YQDVSIYVV
+1145 DYQDVSINVV
-1154 PYDASYYIVDNF
+1154 PYDASYYIVDNLT
-1166 TSSTPTNGFNTNVR
+1166 TSIPTNGYNTYVR

-1189 ITTAEAGNCV
+1189 ISTAEAGNCV
-1199 IDGYYTTFKYNTSGF
+1199 IDGYYTSFKYNTSAF
-1214 KTAPTLKVDGD
+1214 KTAPTLKVDSD

-1230 GGVVTDYRV
+1230 GGVTTDYRV

-1275 LLQAIVPWIKRQVAL
+1275 LLQAIVPWIKRQVAF

>member
-17 EEPKPEADETDEIE
+17 EETKPASEEQEELLEENQEETI
-31 DEEILEEEVQD
+31 DEETSDGLEVEPSSEEDV
-42 ESEPQEDSLD
+42 SEI
-52 DDTAL
+52 
-57 DDAKVIGEELIESET
+57 DAKVIGEELIESET
-72 VRKQREKREKKEKRL
+72 VRKQREKKEKKEKKL
-87 AEKQYALM
+87 ADKAYAKM
-95 VKNHRKSL
+95 VKTHRKAL

-113 DTDIDKGLPD
+113 DTDIEKGLPD

-129 VLDNLVNATKKGST
+129 ILDNLVNVTKKGST
-143 KSRKKIVI
+143 KSRKKIVF
-151 SNIVTFFN
+151 SNIFTFFN
-159 VLTLSIAIWLMTV
+159 ILTLTIAIWLMTV

-180 LVIVTANTVIGI
+180 LFIVTANTVIGI

-218 GTKQEISVSDVVL
+218 GYKKEISVSDVVL

-239 GNQICADSIVVS
+239 GNQICADSIVVRGS
-251 GTVEV
+251 VEV
-256 NESLLTGESNAVIK
+256 NESLLTGESNAIIK

-285 NCRARVDKVGK
+285 NCCARVDKVGK

-324 IRGMTPMII
+324 IRGMTPIII
-333 VTGITIFLLQYF
+333 VTGITLFLLQYF
-345 NPNIAY
+345 NPDISY

-375 IALFVGVIKLSQK
+375 IALFVGVIKLSQR

-448 ENNLTAVA
+448 ESNLTAVA

-496 PEYVLKD
+496 PEFVLKE
-503 QFIQVKKEV
+503 QYAQVKKEV
-512 QKNAGL
+512 QKYAGM
-518 GYRVLCLAH
+518 GYRVLSLAH
-527 FNGSIQDKKLP
+527 FNGTIENQKLP
-538 NTAAEVV
+538 NSTAEIV

-559 KTINYFKESGVSV
+559 ETINYFKESGVSV

-593 NANEYIS
+593 NATEYIS
-600 LEGLSDAEVER
+600 LDGLSDAEVER

-635 NDGKKVAMTG
+635 NAGKKVAMTG

-763 LANILKGALPG
+763 LGNILKGALPG
-774 ALTIMIISLLIFGL
+774 ALTIMIISLLIFNL
-788 SGNLDLDTISIQTII
+788 SGSLDLDTISIQTII
-803 GIAATHTCLMVLF
+803 GISATHTCLMVLF
-816 KVCKPFNTLRRTLCT
+816 KVSKPFNTLRRTLCV

-839 IAFLLPQFL
+839 ITFLLPQFL
-848 EFRPLVGFSQY
+848 EFRPLVSFSQY
-859 YNSNIKE
+859 YNSNLKQEVLTLVPEIRQSE
-866 DVYTSFPG
+866 NY
-874 ISRSDLNTY
+874 NY
-883 VFKGKYLDGFIKNAN
+883 VFNGRVLWDYTKNPSESNITITSTEDRESGKY
-898 EPNISIAC
+898 
-906 VQKRDKFYYTLNGII
+906 FYSFNGTTV
-921 AYKED
+921 E
-926 AETKEVLYSEE
+926 EE
-937 VVIPE
+937 VVIPQL
-942 ISFMSNGNIVLG
+942 SFSSSGNVVIG
-954 GNRIFYKKEVESGGT
+954 GCPVFYYSQSDSDRQEKIFITYESG
-969 ETIDIKF
+969 F
-976 EEGMESKFTIDED
+976 ENMFTLNED
-989 GYLLYKE
+989 GCLEYTKDGVTYP
-996 DINSKTAY
+996 
-1004 NVMRTLTETDSYY
+1004 VMRTLTETNEYY
-1017 NFSNK
+1017 NFYNK
-1022 YGATRKQDVNV
+1022 YGANRTQDVQV
-1033 CIMPTIEI
+1033 CIMPTVELR
-1041 MNDQLTVISRN
+1041 NDQLTIIPRN
-1052 SNRNSSDLDA
+1052 MSVNTSEDSM
-1062 NKTYKTSLTS
+1062 NKTYKTTLTS
-1072 RDKIELKIDISTMEL
+1072 RDQIQLKIDTATREL
-1087 KVNGK
+1087 LVNGK
-1092 PLAPTLSDGTPSTNT
+1092 KLAPTLEDGTQSPNT
-1107 FKVEMPTISFD
+1107 YKVEMPTLSFD
-1118 KEGYININGIDTTI
+1118 KEGNVIVNGINTEVTLENLGVDRDITEVYTQLDISVI
-1132 PVSNFD
+1132 P
-1138 VQNIFTE
+1138 
-1145 YQDVSIYVV
+1145 YV
-1154 PYDASYYIVDNF
+1154 ASYYVRNNNSISSSPNGVN
-1166 TSSTPTNGFNTNVR
+1166 TSVR
-1180 LSNPSICPD
+1180 LSHPSICPEV
-1189 ITTAEAGNCV
+1189 TTSESGYCV
-1199 IDGYYTTFKYNTSGF
+1199 IAGYYTNFKYGNSQ
-1214 KTAPTLKVDGD
+1214 KRKVDSN
-1225 YNLVI
+1225 YNLI
-1230 GGVVTDYRV
+1230 IDGVVTDYRISPNYV
-1239 SQDSISTTTGGI
+1239 STTTGGM
-1251 VKELTI
+1251 VTELTI
-1257 HAKIFLLM
+1257 SAKIFLLM

-1275 LLQAIVPWIKRQVAL
+1275 LLQAIVPWIKQQVAL
-1290 VQKILSKF
+1290 VQRILSKF

>member
-1 MATFDD
+1 
-7 KSIFSRREVK
+7 SIFSKREVK
-17 EEPKPEADETDEIE
+17 EKPESELNDT
-31 DEEILEEEVQD
+31 EELTEEEVLD
-42 ESEPQEDSLD
+42 EEAVEEEIATEEEIVD
-52 DDTAL
+52 DEQPSPKE
-57 DDAKVIGEELIESET
+57 AKVIGEELIESET
-72 VRKQREKREKKEKRL
+72 VRKQREKREKKEKKL
-87 AEKQYALM
+87 ADKQYSRM
-95 VKNHRKSL
+95 VKAHRKAL

-113 DTDIDKGLPD
+113 DTDMQKGLPD

-129 VLDNLVNATKKGST
+129 ILDNLVNETKKGST
-143 KSRKKIVI
+143 KSRKRIVF
-151 SNIVTFFN
+151 SNIFTFFN
-159 VLTLSIAIWLMTV
+159 ILTLSIAIWLITV

-192 YQELKAKKTID
+192 YQELKAKNTID

-218 GTKQEISVSDVVL
+218 GAKKEIGVADVVL

-251 GTVEV
+251 GSVEV
-256 NESLLTGESNAVIK
+256 NESLLTGESNAIIK
-270 KAGDLLFSGSFVVSG
+270 KPGDLLFSGSFVVSG

-333 VTGITIFLLQYF
+333 VTGITLFLLQYF
-345 NPNIAY
+345 NPSINY

-448 ENNLTAVA
+448 ESNLTAVA

-467 KFTETIPF
+467 KYTDIIPF

-496 PEYVLKD
+496 PEYVLRD

-512 QKNAGL
+512 QKNASM

-527 FNGSIQDKKLP
+527 FNGSIQDQKLP
-538 NTAAEVV
+538 NSAAEVV

-593 NANEYIS
+593 NATEYIS

-635 NDGKKVAMTG
+635 NSGKKVAMTG

-788 SGNLDLDTISIQTII
+788 SGSLDLDTISIQTII

-816 KVCKPFNTLRRTLCT
+816 KVSKPFNTLRRTLCT

-839 IAFLLPQFL
+839 ITFLLPQFL

-859 YNSNIKE
+859 YNSSIKE
-866 DVYTSFPG
+866 DIYTNFPG
-874 ISRSDLNTY
+874 ISRSDVNTY
-883 VFKGKYLDGFIKNAN
+883 VFNGKYLDGFQKNAN

-906 VQKRDKFYYTLNGII
+906 VQKGDKYYYTFNGII

-926 AETKEVLYSEE
+926 DETKEVLYSEE

-942 ISFMSNGNIVLG
+942 ISFLSNGNIVLG
-954 GNRIFYKKEVESGGT
+954 GSRVFYQKQDPSDSNKVEK
-969 ETIDIKF
+969 IDLVYTKGI
-976 EEGMESKFTIDED
+976 EEHFSIDPD
-989 GYLLYKE
+989 GYL
-996 DINSKTAY
+996 
-1004 NVMRTLTETDSYY
+1004 
-1017 NFSNK
+1017 K
-1022 YGATRKQDVNV
+1022 YD
-1033 CIMPTIEI
+1033 
-1041 MNDQLTVISRN
+1041 
-1052 SNRNSSDLDA
+1052 
-1062 NKTYKTSLTS
+1062 
-1072 RDKIELKIDISTMEL
+1072 
-1087 KVNGK
+1087 
-1092 PLAPTLSDGTPSTNT
+1092 
-1107 FKVEMPTISFD
+1107 
-1118 KEGYININGIDTTI
+1118 
-1132 PVSNFD
+1132 
-1138 VQNIFTE
+1138 
-1145 YQDVSIYVV
+1145 
-1154 PYDASYYIVDNF
+1154 
-1166 TSSTPTNGFNTNVR
+1166 
-1180 LSNPSICPD
+1180 
-1189 ITTAEAGNCV
+1189 
-1199 IDGYYTTFKYNTSGF
+1199 
-1214 KTAPTLKVDGD
+1214 D
-1225 YNLVI
+1225 YFV
-1230 GGVVTDYRV
+1230 
-1239 SQDSISTTTGGI
+1239 
-1251 VKELTI
+1251 
-1257 HAKIFLLM
+1257 
-1265 LCLLSIPLMR
+1265 
-1275 LLQAIVPWIKRQVAL
+1275 
-1290 VQKILSKF
+1290 